1 MTGQPYSGILRHMG
15 DDHRHL
21 SGALV
26 EYSAY
31 EYAVAGASLIYGSA
45 ACALSGNR
53 SIPRSVAVTEA
64 STMVVRSS
72 GLAAG
77 VHDCATLLY
86 RAPRRGFTAQDPAP
100 N

>member
-1 MTGQPYSGILRHMG
+1 MTGQAYSGIFRHIG

-77 VHDCATLLY
+77 RPDHANPVDCVP
-86 RAPRRGFTAQDPAP
+86 PRGLTAQGPAP
-100 N
+100 H